1 MSNFDVDN
9 FNSANAD
16 TYITNPDPLGL
27 GAGGNLPE
35 IAEAFR
41 KTGAVCVGRTLRI
54 LSKSKDKASFFE
66 DPSQIPQSSEYFGK
80 SLPQARGSKSVNPE
94 QSVGYAT
101 AMAVSSGGIL

>member
-9 FNSANAD
+9 INSANAD

-41 KTGAVCVGRTLRI
+41 KTGGVCVERTLRI
-54 LSKSKDKASFFE
+54 LSKNKANASLIE
-66 DPSQIPQSSEYFGK
+66 DPS
-80 SLPQARGSKSVNPE
+80 
-94 QSVGYAT
+94 
-101 AMAVSSGGIL
+101 